1 MSGLV
6 DVEVL
11 SYIRP
16 DDGFRKY
23 MLDMAPVRCEFLFDA
38 QLVLSRNS
46 HPTGTVRVN
55 RLRFKPVFSDKAI
68 AGCICPI
75 QLL

>member
-46 HPTGTVRVN
+46 HPTGLVA
-55 RLRFKPVFSDKAI
+55 DD
-68 AGCICPI
+68 
-75 QLL
+75 LLI

>member
-46 HPTGTVRVN
+46 HPTGFQAMDVRYRVRVC
-55 RLRFKPVFSDKAI
+55 LRA
-68 AGCICPI
+68 A
-75 QLL
+75 